1 MRTVRISSKFGSIS
15 EHFGYE
21 RVIRHR
27 AFKRSGK
34 MANEPKRD
42 FKNPL
47 RRITGRY
54 YNLVGAVLFLLG
66 VVLRLLSIGKTGF
79 AWLVIG
85 DIGTF
90 LAVAI
95 TIPFIY
101 DRLIKTEDRQLFL
114 SDLEDLLDA
123 KLPSYC
129 NQKLGVTLHEG
140 GRRSIDEEVAFIQ
153 TAKCE
158 VVELGIALR
167 TFSSYF
173 EQRASYE
180 FKNYVMELLRH
191 GVVFKCV
198 AMNPDCEVAA
208 KYAENRGETE
218 LLDRIRSS
226 LKTLKALSDEFK
238 QLRLPG
244 KFEIYLYS
252 HFPYFHPVCV
262 DGDEANGRI
271 FISPYMYAT
280 KGAETPGFEFLKSE
294 HLVMFEKYWASVK
307 KLLADSRQL

>member
-1 MRTVRISSKFGSIS
+1 MT
-15 EHFGYE
+15 
-21 RVIRHR
+21 
-27 AFKRSGK
+27 
-34 MANEPKRD
+34 NEPKRD

-47 RRITGRY
+47 RRVMGRY

-66 VVLRLLSIGKTGF
+66 VVLRLLSIGKSAF
-79 AWLVIG
+79 AWQVAG

-95 TIPFIY
+95 AIPFIY

-114 SDLEDLLDA
+114 GDLEDVLDT
-123 KLPSYC
+123 KLPSYW
-129 NQKLGVTLHEG
+129 NQKLGFTLHEA
-140 GRRSIDEEVAFIQ
+140 GRRNIDKKVALIQ

-180 FKNYVMELLRH
+180 FKDHVLEILRH

-198 AMNPDCEVAA
+198 AMDPDCEIAA
-208 KYAENRGETE
+208 KYAEDRGETE

-226 LKTLKALSDEFK
+226 LKFLKALSNEFK
-238 QLRLPG
+238 QLALPG
-244 KFEIYLYS
+244 KFEVYVYS
-252 HFPYFHPVCV
+252 HVPYFHAVCV
-262 DGDEANGRI
+262 DGDEANGRM

-280 KGAETPGFEFLKSE
+280 KRAETPGFEFSKSE
-294 HLVMFEKYWASVK
+294 HAVMFEKYWASMK